1 MGILF
6 DRGKKIPTST
16 VDRFWTNPDPGHRT
30 GHRTQKPSPRP
41 SPRGLGEGESAGRD
55 TSRPRGPAS
64 PRSQSPM
71 SKVED
76 PGHRHRDFGLWTQ
89 DFGLTLGRD
98 TGAWDGTRENQNLP
112 LPRPAL
118 VWRTHEWP
126 RLPEDWARVEE
137 RDGTRTVGRDW
148 LFDRGVART
157 TCLSGTRSGRR
168 RVKEV
173 RITKDG
179 PIANGR

>member
-1 MGILF
+1 LF
-6 DRGKKIPTST
+6 VRDAKRSEACQRGSASLRTVRLPMAGETGKPLAAAQPGQTSC
-16 VDRFWTNPDPGHRT
+16 PGHPT
-30 GHRTQKPSPRP
+30 GRKDR
-41 SPRGLGEGESAGRD
+41 
-55 TSRPRGPAS
+55 
-64 PRSQSPM
+64 
-71 SKVED
+71 
-76 PGHRHRDFGLWTQ
+76 
-89 DFGLTLGRD
+89 
-98 TGAWDGTRENQNLP
+98 DGTELDGKHANQEPP

-168 RVKEV
+168 RVKAV
-173 RITKDG
+173 RITKGGSDCQWPVKRGSLLLLRSPDKRVVRATRRGGKIGTGLKKKNDG
-179 PIANGR
+179 ERRV